1 MKSLDHVLFAGCT
14 HEPAVRLAER
24 ILAVLPGN
32 LGKVFYSDNGSTAV
46 EVALKM
52 AIQWWYNLGEKR
64 TTVVALDNSYHGDTF
79 GAMATGA
86 RGVFTKPF
94 DTMLFEVKHI
104 STSGSPRDMELLENL
119 CASSSVAAFI
129 FEPLV
134 QGAGGMCMYQSDV
147 LDRYIAVCKRH
158 GVICIADEVM
168 TGFGRTGPLF
178 ASEALSSHP
187 DIICLSKGLTNGS
200 VPLAVTACSEQ
211 IFQGFISSDHSRTFF
226 HGHTYTGN
234 PIAAAIALASL
245 DLSLS
250 EECSQARLRINQA
263 HSSCAARLR
272 MIAGVSAARVTG
284 TILAFE
290 VEDRGASGYLSSIR
304 PRIMKFFR
312 SRGVLLRPL
321 GNVVYCMPPYCI
333 TDAQLD
339 LIHSSILEFAE
350 TASFLE
356 SKDDLLIP

>member
-1 MKSLDHVLFAGCT
+1 
-14 HEPAVRLAER
+14 VRLAER
-24 ILAVLPGN
+24 LLAVLPGN

-350 TASFLE
+350 TASVLE